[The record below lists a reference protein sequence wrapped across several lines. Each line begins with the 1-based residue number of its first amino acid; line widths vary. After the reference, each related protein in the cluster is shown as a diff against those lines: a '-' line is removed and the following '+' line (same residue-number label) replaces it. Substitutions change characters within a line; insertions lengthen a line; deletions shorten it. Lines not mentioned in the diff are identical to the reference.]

1 MELTFAQQSTAFLC
15 SLVFGAAAGLLY
27 DIFKIIRM
35 TLCKGKASVFVTDF
49 LYVFI
54 VSLNLFI
61 FSVAYMLGFFRVFVT
76 VGSFLG
82 FVICRLTLGR
92 LLSLVYCPMIRFTE
106 SVCVKISQ
114 KIKKNLKKLL
124 KNSNNILY
132 NEGKNKGIFRNDNN
146 NSAEKADSFED
157 EKSTKKV
164 KESTAASRQ
173 TEDGAIKEITP
184 KKRKKGRYILI
195 YLAIIGFVFYAVIT
209 IINQNVQIAEKK
221 AELTDLQQQ
230 ISVVEIQSQYLKK
243 VQNYKG
249 DDLKKYI
256 EKIAKDELGYVGDGE
271 RIFINVAGE

>member
-61 FSVAYMLGFFRVFVT
+61 FFN
-76 VGSFLG
+76 FLRN
-82 FVICRLTLGR
+82 FHTDTLR
-92 LLSLVYCPMIRFTE
+92 KTNHRT
-106 SVCVKISQ
+106 
-114 KIKKNLKKLL
+114 
-124 KNSNNILY
+124 
-132 NEGKNKGIFRNDNN
+132 
-146 NSAEKADSFED
+146 
-157 EKSTKKV
+157 
-164 KESTAASRQ
+164 
-173 TEDGAIKEITP
+173 IKEITP

-256 EKIAKDELGYVGDGE
+256 EKIAKDELVYVGDGE